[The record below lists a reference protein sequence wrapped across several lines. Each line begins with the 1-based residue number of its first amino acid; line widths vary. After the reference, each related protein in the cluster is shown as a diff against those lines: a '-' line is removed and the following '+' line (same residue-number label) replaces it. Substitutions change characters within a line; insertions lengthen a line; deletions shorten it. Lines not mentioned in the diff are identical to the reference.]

1 MSGNNEANLSLL
13 LLSLL
18 SKNQFPVLHSMRAL
32 VCLQKTRFR
41 GPATV
46 IGPMVSPAHQQNTQ
60 ELTHNKKSTGLM

>member
-18 SKNQFPVLHSMRAL
+18 SKKQFPVLHRM
-32 VCLQKTRFR
+32 R

-46 IGPMVSPAHQQNTQ
+46 IGPTVSPAHQQNTQ